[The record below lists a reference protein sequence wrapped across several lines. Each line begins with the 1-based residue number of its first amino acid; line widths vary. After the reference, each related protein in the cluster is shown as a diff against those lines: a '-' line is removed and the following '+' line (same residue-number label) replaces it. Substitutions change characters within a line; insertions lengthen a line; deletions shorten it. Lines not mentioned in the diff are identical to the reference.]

1 MFGRKMINIMNISIL
16 IVSLLNF
23 VGCYSSEKIL
33 KEDIINGISKPDPKE
48 EIFITTMDSI
58 KYHFNAYNYQ
68 LLNDTIYGQ
77 GKSSKNGIESPFDG
91 KNSVDHILIIEQ
103 NQADTGTTTGLI
115 LGIMAVGVVA
125 AGLLILALMS
135 DVFNPD

>member
-1 MFGRKMINIMNISIL
+1 
-16 IVSLLNF
+16 
-23 VGCYSSEKIL
+23 
-33 KEDIINGISKPDPKE
+33 
-48 EIFITTMDSI
+48 MDSI

-91 KNSVDHILIIEQ
+91 KISVDHILIIEQ

-115 LGIMAVGVVA
+115 LGMMAVGVVMVA
-125 AGLLILALMS
+125 AGFLILAPMS